1 MSSSSM
7 ECNGMLYDAA
17 YFSFIFIST
26 PNKSFVLF
34 KKKVITDYSGC
45 ATVKCLKERQSSFYA
60 EAEGREGEIKVKKC
74 AFAKVNAIYGHSNTV
89 WQGSRIL

>member
-1 MSSSSM
+1 M
-7 ECNGMLYDAA
+7 MLLISHL
-17 YFSFIFIST
+17 FSFLHQI
-26 PNKSFVLF
+26 SFVLF

-45 ATVKCLKERQSSFYA
+45 ATAKCLKERQSSFYA

-74 AFAKVNAIYGHSNTV
+74 AFAKVNAIYRHSNTV